1 MGLQTMSILA
11 IADTHTHNTS
21 SSIGSPVKI
30 LDILIE
36 LVCVF
41 ECESKTYLAT
51 CASSNSKKDGVVL
64 VVAVVVR
71 TFWTFAGSDN
81 RGKERKVLIFH
92 GDPSAPLERKGGGER
107 NS

>member
-1 MGLQTMSILA
+1 MFFPVHSLDARFPIEFEVDRLFRSAGTGKIWAATLMGLQTMSILA

-51 CASSNSKKDGVVL
+51 CASSNSKEDGVVL
-64 VVAVVVR
+64 VLA
-71 TFWTFAGSDN
+71 
-81 RGKERKVLIFH
+81 
-92 GDPSAPLERKGGGER
+92 
-107 NS
+107 